1 MKAWAAIPVF
11 LYVIVLV
18 APLSADCE
26 SDYQDDTRD
35 CESRYGMFD
44 GDRMY
49 RAGTCQRD
57 CTEELARFS
66 QCAVKGA
73 DLQWVRIP
81 PGNCRSS
88 R

>member
-49 RAGTCQRD
+49 RAGTC
-57 CTEELARFS
+57 
-66 QCAVKGA
+66 
-73 DLQWVRIP
+73 
-81 PGNCRSS
+81 
-88 R
+88 